1 VAVDL
6 HIHSIASSD
15 GEFTAR
21 ELVEMALQLKLK
33 AIAVAD
39 HETVKSVEEGVS
51 WGEKLGVEVIP
62 ACEIV
67 SKHLGVTLHILGYFV
82 DIKSEQ
88 LLNLC
93 KKVDEARIQV
103 IDVQIA
109 KLREAGF
116 YLDKEKVMEDCNN
129 TIPVGGSYVNVV
141 FADPRNRENPLIKEY
156 MQKDNYVVRFLF
168 DYLNVGKP
176 FYVPQY
182 IPEAVEVIKVFEASG
197 GLPILAHPGSTL
209 TKEQTYI
216 IDDLLKQG
224 ILGLEVYTSHHNEDQ
239 EKYYFAYC
247 QEKNLLYTSGSDYH
261 GRFKPKVKLGQIKN
275 NTYEVVKALKKLKK
289 VKDGEK

>member
-1 VAVDL
+1 MAVDL

-247 QEKNLLYTSGSDYH
+247 QEKNLLYTTGSDYH

-289 VKDGEK
+289 AKDGEK